1 MFETLTLLTISFI
14 LFFTYQNYRL
24 GLTAAVP
31 KDPQSRVN
39 FFCSECL
46 TRLKALLPQATVH
59 SFESNEIHFTPSGQT
74 TPHQLKID
82 SGQVVIQ
89 AGTQPPRKEA
99 FLGPEGS
106 LKFEQLS
113 ENALMVTVE
122 ARTPEASHRVG
133 LRLEV
138 QFA

>member
-1 MFETLTLLTISFI
+1 MFETLTLLTLSFI
-14 LFFTYQNYRL
+14 AFFTYQNYRL

-46 TRLKALLPQATVH
+46 IRLKALLPQATVH
-59 SFESNEIHFTPSGQT
+59 SFDNNQIDFTPSGT
-74 TPHQLKID
+74 TAAHQLKLD
-82 SGQVVIQ
+82 SGQLVLI
-89 AGTQPPRKEA
+89 AGEAPPRKEA
-99 FLGPEGS
+99 FLGSEGS
-106 LKFEQLS
+106 LRFEKLS
-113 ENALMVTVE
+113 DNALMVTVE
-122 ARTPEASHRVG
+122 ARTSEASHRVG